1 MAQATARST
10 KRRSTLQETGN
21 RSVGLSVVAPDAREV
36 SVAGDFNDWSSERHP
51 LHQTDEGTWQITLS
65 LPPGI
70 YQYKFL
76 IDGNRWEEDERN
88 PKRSAN
94 EFGTTNS
101 ILEVV

>member
-1 MAQATARST
+1 MAQAPAKST
-10 KRRSTLQETGN
+10 GRKSTSQETSRRSI
-21 RSVGLSVVAPDAREV
+21 GLAVVAPDAREV

-51 LHQTDEGTWQITLS
+51 LQQTDEGTWQITLS

-76 IDGNRWEEDERN
+76 IDGNRWEEDARN

-101 ILEVV
+101 ILEIV